1 MRMLKIKDFI
11 KNISYLPFLY
21 GTFPILFLF
30 AHNISELKY
39 EMLWAPLLT
48 VIFVI
53 LVFTVVLRI
62 FIKDY
67 RKSGLILSLFFL
79 LFLSYG
85 NFKELVSGGWLE
97 GIGVIRDTYLYP
109 FGVLLFGLASYFI
122 MKSGD
127 SKIVYGFFKTT
138 GCVLIV
144 VSLVSIGSSAYSNRR
159 NNSVFLD
166 DASRSE
172 SSQNQNLP
180 DIYYIIPDTYARAD
194 VLKELYDYDN
204 SEFINFLKGK
214 GFSVLSDS
222 KSNYQNTMI
231 SIPSTLNM
239 DYLDN
244 LLPETIREDD
254 FKNMVQNS
262 RVQQFLKERGYKIIY
277 FDSGYGITS
286 YNKYADIK
294 FNSSYINDFSR
305 QIIETSVLKYFLV
318 KRKLFGFSIKNEER
332 KRILYSIDKLKEIPE
347 MEVGGPKFVFL
358 HINSP
363 HTPFLFDR
371 NGKDVDVDWY
381 SVTSPEEYNSLWL
394 DQLIFISGQLRSAVE
409 EILARSKTE
418 PIIVI
423 QSDHGLEVM
432 AQGSPEEFFQSDTF
446 TEARIKNFSAFY
458 LPGNKKKT
466 LPNNLTNVNTFRF
479 IFKNYFNA
487 DFNLLENKI
496 YRYFDYSLLKR
507 HSDLKNMKQVPKSLL

>member
-1 MRMLKIKDFI
+1 MLKIKDFI
-11 KNISYLPFLY
+11 KNIPYLPFLY
-21 GTFPILFLF
+21 GIFPVLFLF
-30 AHNISELKY
+30 THNISELKY
-39 EMLWAPLLT
+39 EMLWLPLFT
-48 VIFVI
+48 IIFII
-53 LVFTVVLRI
+53 LVITLILSI

-67 RKSGLILSLFFL
+67 HKSGLILSLFFL

-85 NFKELVSGGWLE
+85 NFKELLSGGWLADM
-97 GIGVIRDTYLYP
+97 GIIKDKYLYP
-109 FGVLLFGLASYFI
+109 LGILFFGLASYFI

-127 SKIVYGFFKTT
+127 LKAVYGFFKTA

-144 VSLVSIGSSAYSNRR
+144 YSIESIGFSAYSNRQKDT
-159 NNSVFLD
+159 VFLNNV
-166 DASRSE
+166 SQME
-172 SSQNQNLP
+172 TGQNQNLP

-204 SEFINFLKGK
+204 SGFIDFLKGK

-231 SIPSTLNM
+231 SIPTTLNM

-244 LLPETIREDD
+244 LLPETIKEDD

-294 FNSSYINDFSR
+294 FNPSYINDFSR
-305 QIIETSVLKYFLV
+305 QIIETSLLKYFVV
-318 KRKLFGFSIKNEER
+318 KRNLFGFSIKNEER
-332 KRILYSIDKLKEIPE
+332 KRILYSVEKLKEIPE

-371 NGKDVDVDWY
+371 NGGEVDVDWD
-381 SVTSPEEYNSLWL
+381 SVTSSEEYNNLWL
-394 DQLIFISGQLRSAVE
+394 DQLIFISGQLSSAVE
-409 EILARSKTE
+409 EILAKSKTE

-432 AQGSPEEFFQSDTF
+432 MHGLPDEFFQSDAF
-446 TEARIKNFSAFY
+446 TRARIKNFSAFY
-458 LPGNKKKT
+458 LPGNKKKI

-487 DFNLLENKI
+487 DLNLLEDKI
-496 YRYFDYSLLKR
+496 YRYFDYSLLKHR
-507 HSDLKNMKQVPKSLL
+507 SDLKNMKQVPKSLF

>member
-1 MRMLKIKDFI
+1 MLKIKDFI
-11 KNISYLPFLY
+11 KNIPYLPFLY
-21 GTFPILFLF
+21 GIFPILFLF
-30 AHNISELKY
+30 THNISELKY
-39 EMLWAPLLT
+39 EMLWLPLFT
-48 VIFVI
+48 VIFII
-53 LVFTVVLRI
+53 LVFTVILSI
-62 FIKDY
+62 FVKDY
-67 RKSGLILSLFFL
+67 HKSGLILSLFFL

-85 NFKELVSGGWLE
+85 NFKELLSGGWLADI
-97 GIGVIRDTYLYP
+97 GIIKDKYLYP
-109 FGVLLFGLASYFI
+109 LGILFFGLASYFV
-122 MKSGD
+122 MRSGD
-127 SKIVYGFFKTT
+127 LKAVYGFFKTV
-138 GCVLIV
+138 GCVLITY
-144 VSLVSIGSSAYSNRR
+144 SLVSIGFSAYSNRQSDVGFWD
-159 NNSVFLD
+159 SVD
-166 DASRSE
+166 QTE
-172 SSQNQNLP
+172 SGQNQNLP

-214 GFSVLSDS
+214 GFSVLSNN

-244 LLPETIREDD
+244 LLPETINDDD

-262 RVQQFLKERGYKIIY
+262 RVQQFLKGRGYKIIY

-286 YNKYADIK
+286 YNKYADLK

-305 QIIETSVLKYFLV
+305 QIIETSLLKYFVV
-318 KRKLFGFSIKNEER
+318 KRNLFGFSIKNEER

-371 NGKDVDVDWY
+371 NGGEVDVDWY
-381 SVTSPEEYNSLWL
+381 SVTSSKEYNDLWL
-394 DQLIFISGQLRSAVE
+394 DQLIFISRQLSSAVE
-409 EILARSKTE
+409 EILAKSKTE

-432 AQGSPEEFFQSDTF
+432 AFGLPEEYFQSDTF
-446 TEARIKNFSAFY
+446 TRARIKNFSAFY
-458 LPGNKKKT
+458 LPGNKKKI
-466 LPNNLTNVNTFRF
+466 LPNDLTNVNTFRF

-487 DFNLLENKI
+487 DLNLLENKI
-496 YRYFDYSLLKR
+496 YKYFDYSLLK
-507 HSDLKNMKQVPKSLL
+507 HSSDLKNMKQVPKSQF